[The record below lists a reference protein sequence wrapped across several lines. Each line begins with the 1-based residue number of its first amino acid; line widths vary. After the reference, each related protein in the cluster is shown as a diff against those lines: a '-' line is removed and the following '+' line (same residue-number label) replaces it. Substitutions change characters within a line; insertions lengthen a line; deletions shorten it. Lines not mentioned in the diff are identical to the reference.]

1 MPIANSK
8 KYKKIYDIGATMN
21 LTIAMRVI
29 GGFAITS
36 TLLLFLGI
44 NSVNVLNGISEST
57 TQVNQV
63 SVPAL
68 DTSAKLQQKF
78 IEMSKTALLEY
89 YASDFETIE
98 SSISTFSVQSSEFD
112 TDFALLSEIVSQ
124 DELLYEALPSVQT
137 SYTSF
142 REKADLLAES
152 KELTLKLADSVVTA
166 FDDTEM
172 AADDAATY
180 ILDFID
186 LNDLSETNPAARE
199 LASKLESN
207 MVSVI
212 SAVTDIRKETKKL
225 TVNVIVKELAYTQ
238 DSIKATTGQ
247 LKELVGN
254 ADLEGFDDV
263 LEQIDI
269 VSNLLTG
276 SKSIQSLKVAWLN
289 QLETTDRLLEE
300 TNLEIKKGLESLASL
315 AKVVKE
321 QLALMKTELSEDVS
335 DGVSRSWVVMLF
347 AVVVSIFIAFIT
359 VIRVTRPLSEVNRV
373 LNIVSTGDL
382 TTKLD
387 ESGTDE
393 FGTLAK
399 NCNTLIDNL
408 RDLINGIVNRSN
420 QLATAAEQT
429 SMVVKESTIAI
440 NDQRSQVEQ
449 AATATSEMASTSE
462 SVMERA
468 NEALADIKH
477 ADEEAEKVK
486 RISDTNKQTILTL
499 ASEIEQASGVIN
511 EVNQHSAAIG
521 GILDVIRGVA
531 DQTNLLALNAA
542 IEAARAG
549 EHGRGFAVVADEV
562 RSLASKTQQSTEE
575 IQSMIEQLQ
584 NGSTSAVAVMNNSK
598 SQAERCVEQSEQATI
613 ALDGITDSVHQAND
627 MSEQIVSAAREQ
639 NQVSSEISERLE
651 SIVTIA
657 EQTAAGANQ
666 TEMSS
671 QEVAKLAEELRQSV
685 DQFRL

>member
-1 MPIANSK
+1 
-8 KYKKIYDIGATMN
+8 MN
-21 LTIAMRVI
+21 LTIAKRVI

-44 NSVNVLNGISEST
+44 NSIFVLNGISEST

-68 DTSAKLQQKF
+68 DASAKLQQNF
-78 IEMSKTALLEY
+78 LQMSKTALLEY
-89 YASDFETIE
+89 YATDFQIIE
-98 SSISTFSVQSSEFD
+98 ESIAKFENQSSEFD
-112 TDFALLSEIVSQ
+112 TDFALLTEIVSQ
-124 DELLYEALPSVQT
+124 DELLLQALPRVKN
-137 SYTSF
+137 SYDSF
-142 REKADLLAES
+142 KEKADLLSHS
-152 KELTLKLADSVVTA
+152 KERTLKLADAIGTT

-172 AADDAATY
+172 AADDASVY
-180 ILDFID
+180 LLDFID
-186 LNDLSETNPAARE
+186 LNNLSVTKPAARE
-199 LASKLESN
+199 LAAKIESS

-212 SAVTDIRKETKKL
+212 SAVTDIKKENKKL
-225 TVNVIVKELAYTQ
+225 TVAVIIKELTYTQ
-238 DSIKATTGQ
+238 DSINESLA
-247 LKELVGN
+247 ELITVVGN
-254 ADLEGFDDV
+254 SDVEGFDDV
-263 LEQIDI
+263 VEQVGILN
-269 VSNLLTG
+269 NLLTNEV
-276 SKSIQSLKVAWLN
+276 SIQKLKVDWIN
-289 QLETTDRLLEE
+289 QRETTDRLLEE
-300 TNLEIKKGLESLASL
+300 TNLEISNGLAALESL

-321 QLALMKTELSEDVS
+321 QLAIMKTELSEDVS
-335 DGVSRSWVVMLF
+335 DGVMSNWFVM
-347 AVVVSIFIAFIT
+347 VISIILSVFIAFIT
-359 VIRVTRPLSEVNRV
+359 VIRVTRPLAEVNRV
-373 LNIVSTGDL
+373 ITIVSTGYL

-387 ESGTDE
+387 DSGTDE
-393 FGTLAK
+393 FGILAK
-399 NCNTLIDNL
+399 NCNLLIENL
-408 RDLINGIVNRSN
+408 RNLINGIVNRSN
-420 QLATAAEQT
+420 QLATAAEET

-468 NEALADIKH
+468 NEALSDIKH
-477 ADEEAEKVK
+477 ADEDAEKVK
-486 RISDTNKQTILTL
+486 LISNTNKDTILQL
-499 ASEIEQASGVIN
+499 AKEIEQASGVIN
-511 EVNQHSAAIG
+511 DVNQHSVAIG

-562 RSLASKTQQSTEE
+562 RTLASKTQQSTEE

-584 NGSTSAVAVMNNSK
+584 SGSTSAVEVMNNSK
-598 SQAERCVEQSEQATI
+598 EQAEKCVEQSEQATI
-613 ALDGITDSVHQAND
+613 ALDSITDSVHQAND

-657 EQTAAGANQ
+657 EQTALGAEQ
-666 TEMSS
+666 TELSS

>member
-1 MPIANSK
+1 
-8 KYKKIYDIGATMN
+8 MN
-21 LTIAMRVI
+21 LTIAKRVI

-44 NSVNVLNGISEST
+44 NSIFVLNGISEST

-68 DTSAKLQQKF
+68 DASAKLQQNF
-78 IEMSKTALLEY
+78 LQMSKTALLEY
-89 YASDFETIE
+89 YATDFQIIE
-98 SSISTFSVQSSEFD
+98 ESIAKFNEQSSEFD
-112 TDFALLSEIVSQ
+112 TDFALLTEIVSQ
-124 DELLYEALPSVQT
+124 DELLFEALPSVKN
-137 SYTSF
+137 SYDAF
-142 REKADLLAES
+142 KEKADLLSHS
-152 KELTLKLADSVVTA
+152 KERVLKLADAIATT

-172 AADDAATY
+172 AADDASVY
-180 ILDFID
+180 LLDFID
-186 LNDLSETNPAARE
+186 LNNLSVTKPAARE
-199 LASKLESN
+199 LAVKIESS

-212 SAVTDIRKETKKL
+212 SAVTDIKKENKKL
-225 TVNVIVKELAYTQ
+225 TVAVIIKELAYTQ
-238 DSIKATTGQ
+238 DSINESLAQ
-247 LKELVGN
+247 LITVVGN
-254 ADLEGFDDV
+254 SDVEGFDDV
-263 LEQIDI
+263 VEQIGILNDM
-269 VSNLLTG
+269 LTNEV
-276 SKSIQSLKVAWLN
+276 SIQKLKVDWIN
-289 QLETTDRLLEE
+289 QLETTARLLTE
-300 TNLEIKKGLESLASL
+300 TNLEISNGLAALDSLS
-315 AKVVKE
+315 KVVKE
-321 QLALMKTELSEDVS
+321 QLSIMKTELSEDVS
-335 DGVSRSWVVMLF
+335 DGVLSNWFVM
-347 AVVVSIFIAFIT
+347 VISIILSVFIAIIT
-359 VIRVTRPLSEVNRV
+359 VTRVTRPLAEVNRV
-373 LNIVSTGDL
+373 LTIVSTGNL

-387 ESGTDE
+387 DSGTDE
-393 FGTLAK
+393 FGILAK
-399 NCNTLIDNL
+399 NCNLLIENL
-408 RDLINGIVNRSN
+408 RNLINGIVNRSN
-420 QLATAAEQT
+420 QLATAAEET

-468 NEALADIKH
+468 NEALSDIKH
-477 ADEEAEKVK
+477 ADEDAEKVK
-486 RISDTNKQTILTL
+486 LISNTNKDTILQL
-499 ASEIEQASGVIN
+499 AKEIEQASGVIN
-511 EVNQHSAAIG
+511 DVNQHSVAIG

-562 RSLASKTQQSTEE
+562 RTLASKTQQSTEE

-584 NGSTSAVAVMNNSK
+584 SGSTSAVDVMNNSK
-598 SQAERCVEQSEQATI
+598 EQAEKCVEQSEQATI
-613 ALDGITDSVHQAND
+613 ALDSITDSVHQAND

-657 EQTAAGANQ
+657 EQTALGAEQ
-666 TEMSS
+666 TELSS